1 MPAVFDHEVQ
11 QPAPGST
18 REAILKAATSCFAD
32 HGYDGTSLNDIA
44 EAVGIRRPSLL
55 HHFASKEVLYQE
67 VLKAT
72 FSDWLSRVGMATDMP
87 RDGWEQVDRVLTA
100 GFRFFAES
108 PEFIRLVRR
117 EALEGSGRMASE
129 FGVAIRPLLERAVA
143 FFERQI
149 ADGRFRKHDP
159 EQLVITG
166 YGALATYFSDT
177 SFLEALLE
185 RDPLGEAELERR
197 LEHLRSFFKAAL
209 EP

>member
-1 MPAVFDHEVQ
+1 VFDNEVR

-18 REAILKAATSCFAD
+18 REAILKAATTIFAD
-32 HGYDGTSLNDIA
+32 HGYDGTSLNEIA

-55 HHFASKEVLYQE
+55 HHFASKEVLYQD

-72 FSDWLSRVGMATDMP
+72 FSDWLGRVGQATDMP

-117 EALEGSGRMASE
+117 EALEGSSGRMAHE

-149 ADGRFRKHDP
+149 ATGRFRAHDP
-159 EQLVITG
+159 EQLIITG

-177 SFLEALLE
+177 AFLEALLQ
-185 RDPLGEAELERR
+185 RDPLDTAELDRR
-197 LEHLRSFFKAAL
+197 LEHLRSFFRAAL